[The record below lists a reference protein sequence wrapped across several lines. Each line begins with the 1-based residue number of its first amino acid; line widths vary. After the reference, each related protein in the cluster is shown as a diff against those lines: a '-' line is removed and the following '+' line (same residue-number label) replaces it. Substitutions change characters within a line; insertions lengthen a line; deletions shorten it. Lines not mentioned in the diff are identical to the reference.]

1 MRCKLLIYES
11 KRTDTCKLYYYLSNS
26 CSAVFIVAWIYFRFL
41 LLWFRTKFKT
51 ACFKDGSVVIDGEAM
66 AILPSLAVEQTNT
79 SG

>member
-1 MRCKLLIYES
+1 MRCKLLIYEC
-11 KRTDTCKLYYYLSNS
+11 KRADTCTLHYYLPIS
-26 CSAVFIVAWIYFRFL
+26 CSAVFIVAWTYFWFL
-41 LLWFRTKFKT
+41 LLWFRAKFKT